1 MQFHTLQS
9 LQLWARIALPAKPS
23 IYYLI
28 QEVTTSSTFAVSWAS
43 SSTKRTDDW
52 TLIVSN
58 INCIEHR
65 SHRTSIA
72 LNIDRIEHWLNRT
85 RPYEP
90 DRTNQ
95 TSFKYQTDRTSNI
108 ENRTSK
114 TEHRKL
120 NIENR
125 TSKIEHRKLNIENW
139 ISNIDQTKHTNPPDF
154 LQLVT
159 TDDSHST
166 TSL

>member
-1 MQFHTLQS
+1 MPFHTLQS

-90 DRTNQ
+90 DRTNP
-95 TSFKYQTDRTSNI
+95 TVRTRPPSNTKPI
-108 ENRTSK
+108 E
-114 TEHRKL
+114 H
-120 NIENR
+120 R
-125 TSKIEHRKLNIENW
+125 TSKIEHRLNRTLIEPDLTVRTRPYKLDLQIPNRSNIEHQK
-139 ISNIDQTKHTNPPDF
+139 SNIKNW
-154 LQLVT
+154 
-159 TDDSHST
+159 
-166 TSL
+166 TSKIEY